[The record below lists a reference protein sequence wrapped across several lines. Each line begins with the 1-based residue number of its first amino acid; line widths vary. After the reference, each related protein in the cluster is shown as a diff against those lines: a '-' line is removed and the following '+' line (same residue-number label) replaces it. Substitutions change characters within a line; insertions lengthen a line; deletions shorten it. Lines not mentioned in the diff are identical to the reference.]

1 MAGGYDVQQDAMAK
15 GAAAVDEAGTLVR
28 QHMQTLDSEIQT
40 MFGGW
45 TSGAQRSLGNLHAN
59 WVAQQQKL
67 LTALQEM
74 HGALV
79 QTKQTY
85 AAQEESQTSQF
96 DSIAGQL

>member
-1 MAGGYDVQQDAMAK
+1 MAGGYDVQQEAMTK
-15 GAAAVDEAGTLVR
+15 GAQAVDEASTQLR

-45 TSGAQRSLGNLHAN
+45 NSGAQRTFGNVHAN
-59 WVAQQQKL
+59 WTAQQQKL
-67 LTALQEM
+67 LTALQDM

-85 AAQEESQTSQF
+85 SAQEESQTSQF
-96 DSIAGQL
+96 DNIAGQL